1 MASQASS
8 SILNRSPYVVTVRR
22 DASLNRR
29 FSAADKKQAETY
41 VKDLAF
47 RGLKAR
53 LAQLETSFQL
63 RVRRKGVPEQHITF
77 DTFEAAEQTRLHI
90 EAQLSVSVVRDYSV
104 ATKTTLRDLLER
116 YLEEVVPS
124 HKGAAIERTRIRRLL
139 RDEAFVDKKLAALTT
154 EDLQD
159 FVTDRLTEVAP
170 ATVDRDLDMISQTLN
185 YADDVWKIAAVESPF
200 KGLRR
205 PKYFNERD
213 RRLAPSEEKALLD
226 AARADENPYVEPA
239 IVLAL
244 ETAMRRSELLS
255 LTAADINHE
264 LRYALL
270 RDTKNGR
277 SRKVPLSTRA
287 LQVIRALLVL
297 QNVSADDDSDTLLLP
312 LTPNALKK
320 AFFERVIPTSKV
332 VDFHFH
338 DLRHEAISRFAESQR
353 FGLLE
358 LQSISGHRDIRMLQ
372 RYTHLF
378 TGNLA
383 DKMDQIQGATVEYTH
398 RGRRRIVVKS
408 EEVAPALSPAASDT
422 TPVTPHPA
430 APALKAE
437 AQAAPGTASPAVAPT
452 IRTAP
457 GAVGVLAAKV
467 IDFRAAVQRRAACG

>member
-1 MASQASS
+1 MASHASS
-8 SILNRSPYVVTVRR
+8 TSIQNRSPYVVTVRR
-22 DASLNRR
+22 DATLNRR
-29 FSAADKKQAETY
+29 FSAADKKKAEAY
-41 VKDLAF
+41 VATLAI
-47 RGLKAR
+47 RGLKSR

-77 DTFEAAEQTRLHI
+77 DTFEAAEQARLHI

-116 YLEEVVPS
+116 YLEQVVPS
-124 HKGAAIERTRIRRLL
+124 HKGASIERTRIRRLL

-159 FVTDRLTEVAP
+159 FITDRLTEVAP
-170 ATVDRDLDMISQTLN
+170 ATVDRELDMISQTLN

-213 RRLAPSEEKALLD
+213 RRLAPSEEKALLE

-244 ETAMRRSELLS
+244 ETAMRRSELLG
-255 LTAADINHE
+255 LTAADIHFE
-264 LRYALL
+264 ERYAFL

-287 LQVIRALLVL
+287 LQVLRALLAL
-297 QNVSADDDSDTLLLP
+297 QNITEDDDSTTLLLP

-320 AFFERVIPTSKV
+320 AFFDRVIPKSRV

-338 DLRHEAISRFAESQR
+338 DLRHEAISRLAESGR

-372 RYTHLF
+372 RYAHLL
-378 TGNLA
+378 TGKLA
-383 DKMDQIQGATVEYTH
+383 EKMDEIQGTTTEYTH
-398 RGRRRIVVKS
+398 RGRRRTVVKLDEAPPALLS
-408 EEVAPALSPAASDT
+408 AAPDTAPVVPAPVTTAEVALATVLTAVTETSG
-422 TPVTPHPA
+422 TP
-430 APALKAE
+430 APA
-437 AQAAPGTASPAVAPT
+437 TS
-452 IRTAP
+452 
-457 GAVGVLAAKV
+457 KV
-467 IDFRAAVQRRAACG
+467 IDFRAAMLRRAACG

>member
-8 SILNRSPYVVTVRR
+8 TTIQNRSPYVVTIRC
-22 DASLNRR
+22 DPSLNRR
-29 FSAADKKQAETY
+29 FSAADKKKAQEY
-41 VKDLAF
+41 VAGLAG
-47 RGLKAR
+47 RGVKAR

-77 DTFEAAEQTRLHI
+77 DTFEAAEQARLHI
-90 EAQLSVSVVRDYSV
+90 EAQLSVSVVRDYSI

-116 YLEEVVPS
+116 YLEQVVPS
-124 HKGAAIERTRIRRLL
+124 HKGASIARTRIRRLL
-139 RDEAFVDKKLAALTT
+139 REEAFVDKKLAALTT

-159 FVTDRLTEVAP
+159 FITDRLTEVAP
-170 ATVDRDLDMISQTLN
+170 ATVDRELDMISQTLR
-185 YADDVWKIAAVESPF
+185 YADDVWKIASVESPF

-213 RRLAPSEEKALLD
+213 RRLAPSEEKALLE
-226 AARADENPYVEPA
+226 AARADENPYVEPD

-255 LTAADINHE
+255 LTVADINFE
-264 LRYALL
+264 LRYAFL

-287 LQVIRALLVL
+287 IQVVRALLAL
-297 QNVSADDDSDTLLLP
+297 QNLTKDDDSGIPLFP

-320 AFFERVIPTSKV
+320 AFFERVIPKSKV

-338 DLRHEAISRFAESQR
+338 DLRHEAISRLAESGR

-372 RYTHLF
+372 RYAHLCA
-378 TGNLA
+378 GNLA
-383 DKMDQIQGATVEYTH
+383 VKMDEIRGTATEYMH
-398 RGRRRIVVKS
+398 RGRRRTVIKQEDVAKAVAVTPAVTSPTVPVVDAAQ
-408 EEVAPALSPAASDT
+408 EALTAATIANKDLPPPAARG
-422 TPVTPHPA
+422 PA
-430 APALKAE
+430 
-437 AQAAPGTASPAVAPT
+437 S
-452 IRTAP
+452 
-457 GAVGVLAAKV
+457 KV
-467 IDFRAAVQRRAACG
+467 IDFHAAVQRRAACG

>member
-1 MASQASS
+1 MASHACS
-8 SILNRSPYVVTVRR
+8 SILNRSPYMVTVRR

-29 FSAADKKQAETY
+29 FSAADKKQAEAY

-53 LAQLETSFQL
+53 LTQLETSFQL
-63 RVRRKGVPEQHITF
+63 RVRRKGVPEQYITF
-77 DTFEAAEQTRLHI
+77 DTFEAAEQARLHI
-90 EAQLSVSVVRDYSV
+90 EAQLSVSVVRDYAI

-124 HKGAAIERTRIRRLL
+124 HKGASIERTRIRRLL

-159 FVTDRLTEVAP
+159 FITDRLTEVAP
-170 ATVDRDLDMISQTLN
+170 ATVDRELDMISQTLN
-185 YADDVWKIAAVESPF
+185 YADDVWKIAPVESPF

-213 RRLAPSEEKALLD
+213 RRLAPSEEAALLD

-244 ETAMRRSELLS
+244 ETAMRRSELLG
-255 LTAADINHE
+255 LTAADIHFE
-264 LRYALL
+264 ARYAFL
-270 RDTKNGR
+270 RETKNGR

-287 LQVIRALLVL
+287 LQVIRALLAL
-297 QNVSADDDSDTLLLP
+297 QNLTADDDSDTLLLP

-320 AFFERVIPTSKV
+320 AFFERVIPKSKV

-358 LQSISGHRDIRMLQ
+358 LQSISGHRDLRMLQ

-378 TGNLA
+378 AGNLA
-383 DKMDQIQGATVEYTH
+383 EKMDQIQGTTAEYTH
-398 RGRRRIVVKS
+398 RGRRRTVIKP
-408 EEVAPALSPAASDT
+408 EEVAPSLPPAASGT
-422 TPVTPHPA
+422 TPVAHLVDATQDAVTTATTANKVA
-430 APALKAE
+430 APS
-437 AQAAPGTASPAVAPT
+437 AARAIGS
-452 IRTAP
+452 
-457 GAVGVLAAKV
+457 KV
-467 IDFRAAVQRRAACG
+467 IDFRAAVQRLAACG